1 MTEPF
6 SIFEASRLVH
16 LTYLMANEFLEKM
29 NSLGCFSL
37 GGIFFFFCGEDAA
50 KKRMD
55 RCILNLAVGVMDA
68 ECMCE

>member
-37 GGIFFFFCGEDAA
+37 GGIFFFF
-50 KKRMD
+50 
-55 RCILNLAVGVMDA
+55 LW
-68 ECMCE
+68 

>member
-37 GGIFFFFCGEDAA
+37 GGIFFFFFVVRMQLRKEWTDAY
-50 KKRMD
+50 
-55 RCILNLAVGVMDA
+55 
-68 ECMCE
+68 

>member
-1 MTEPF
+1 
-6 SIFEASRLVH
+6 
-16 LTYLMANEFLEKM
+16 MANEFLEKI

-37 GGIFFFFCGEDAA
+37 GGIDLPFFFFCGEEAA

-55 RCILNLAVGVMDA
+55 RCILNLALGVMDA